1 MPLDFGLMINE
12 NEPVRLLDAVLEEL
26 DYTELLHLYSSK
38 GRKSAV
44 NPVLFFKVFVF
55 GMLEGIYSLRGLQRQ
70 CDVNIQYK
78 WLLQSFKVPSHMAFG
93 RFFKRLTAPVLN
105 RLFAQFIKVL
115 SRYDS
120 ITFEE
125 AFIDGTKIEA
135 NANRYTFVWKK
146 NVIKSLGRLK
156 EKLSAVCQKL
166 LALTG
171 VDASALSDTALL
183 DYLTK
188 ECRDNDIEFVHGTG
202 KHKHQL
208 QKIYEECEAVVE
220 KRLENEAHLE
230 IMGERNSY
238 SKTDNAATFM
248 RMKEDHMGNGQLKP
262 AYNVQFAVQSEY
274 ILGVGIFANPTD
286 TRTLIPFLQ
295 QLETLHG
302 KKIEHVVADAGYD
315 SEENLAWLDRN
326 GYLSVIKPK
335 TYEVNKKRS
344 YAEQIGRA
352 ENMEYDEAKNEYICA
367 KGRRLRYVGTTTQKN
382 SSGYMRES
390 KVYQCSNCNYCSK
403 RSECQRSF
411 AENGPTQNKRIFIAD
426 NYLRLQEKN
435 MRIFSST
442 KGILLRINRSIQV
455 EGSFGV
461 MKEDFKYKRMLRR
474 GKENVYKE
482 LLMLAFG
489 FNLRKLHN
497 RIQSGRIG
505 TRLFAVKEA
514 C

>member
-1 MPLDFGLMINE
+1 MISNKTNLKNYNRIQAPRQIVLPMDFGLMINE

-70 CDVNIQYK
+70 CSVNIQYK
-78 WLLQSFKVPSHMAFG
+78 WLLRSFKVPSHMAFG
-93 RFFKRLTAPVLN
+93 RFFKRLTVPVLN
-105 RLFAQFIKVL
+105 SLFAQFIKVL
-115 SRYDS
+115 SKYDS

-220 KRLENEAHLE
+220 KRLENEAQLE
-230 IMGERNSY
+230 IMGDRNS
-238 SKTDNAATFM
+238 
-248 RMKEDHMGNGQLKP
+248 
-262 AYNVQFAVQSEY
+262 
-274 ILGVGIFANPTD
+274 
-286 TRTLIPFLQ
+286 
-295 QLETLHG
+295 
-302 KKIEHVVADAGYD
+302 
-315 SEENLAWLDRN
+315 
-326 GYLSVIKPK
+326 
-335 TYEVNKKRS
+335 
-344 YAEQIGRA
+344 
-352 ENMEYDEAKNEYICA
+352 
-367 KGRRLRYVGTTTQKN
+367 
-382 SSGYMRES
+382 
-390 KVYQCSNCNYCSK
+390 
-403 RSECQRSF
+403 
-411 AENGPTQNKRIFIAD
+411 
-426 NYLRLQEKN
+426 
-435 MRIFSST
+435 
-442 KGILLRINRSIQV
+442 
-455 EGSFGV
+455 
-461 MKEDFKYKRMLRR
+461 
-474 GKENVYKE
+474 
-482 LLMLAFG
+482 
-489 FNLRKLHN
+489 
-497 RIQSGRIG
+497 
-505 TRLFAVKEA
+505 
-514 C
+514 